1 MVRKS
6 RASVDIVHG
15 WSLTYV
21 GVGESVRCHF
31 GVADRS
37 LDHGPR
43 ADVLSRARE
52 GGEPDASENGYLE
65 KKSQCTAIS
74 LLMLHVFFRMTS

>member
-6 RASVDIVHG
+6 RASVDIIYR

-31 GVADRS
+31 GVADGS

-43 ADVLSRARE
+43 ADVLSRAGE
-52 GGEPDASENGYLE
+52 GGETDVSENGYL
-65 KKSQCTAIS
+65 
-74 LLMLHVFFRMTS
+74 

>member
-1 MVRKS
+1 MKISDFTCKKVVMVRKS
-6 RASVDIVHG
+6 RASVDIIYR

-31 GVADRS
+31 GVADGS

-43 ADVLSRARE
+43 ADVLS
-52 GGEPDASENGYLE
+52 
-65 KKSQCTAIS
+65 
-74 LLMLHVFFRMTS
+74 